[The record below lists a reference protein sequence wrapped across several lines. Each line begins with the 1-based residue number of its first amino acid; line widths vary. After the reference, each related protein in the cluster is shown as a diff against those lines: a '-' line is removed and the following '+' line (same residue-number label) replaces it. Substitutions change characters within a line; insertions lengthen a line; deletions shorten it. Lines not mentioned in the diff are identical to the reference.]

1 MTKTVLMIL
10 GLLVVLVG
18 ILGLTSIE
26 WAVLET
32 WYAIVMIVVGA
43 IGVIVAL
50 SEKSAA

>member
-10 GLLVVLVG
+10 GFLVVLTG
-18 ILGLTSIE
+18 ILGLTSLE
-26 WAVLET
+26 WAALGT

-50 SEKSAA
+50 SEKPAV

>member
-18 ILGLTSIE
+18 VLGLTSLD
-26 WAVLET
+26 WAGLET
-32 WYAIVMIVVGA
+32 WYAIVLIVVGA

-50 SEKSAA
+50 SEKPVA